1 MSEALTK
8 IQGIKKEIKAL
19 ISKQAELN
27 TEIETLK
34 QVQKTLKGE
43 VEGHL
48 KTIENLIEKNKTLEL
63 AKSLKQGEGNRD
75 VKKRI
80 DEMVREIDKCI
91 ELLNK

>member
-8 IQGIKKEIKAL
+8 IQRIKKEIKAL

>member
-1 MSEALTK
+1 MSEALAK
-8 IQGIKKEIKAL
+8 IRVIKHELTSLVDQQGKLKDEIK
-19 ISKQAELN
+19 
-27 TEIETLK
+27 TLK
-34 QVQKTLKGE
+34 QKQTNLEGELREQLKLIDE
-43 VEGHL
+43 L
-48 KTIENLIEKNKTLEL
+48 KEKNKTLEL

>member
-34 QVQKTLKGE
+34 QVQKP
-43 VEGHL
+43 
-48 KTIENLIEKNKTLEL
+48 
-63 AKSLKQGEGNRD
+63 
-75 VKKRI
+75 
-80 DEMVREIDKCI
+80 
-91 ELLNK
+91 

>member
-1 MSEALTK
+1 MSEVLAK
-8 IQGIKKEIKAL
+8 IKGIKEEIKNL
-19 ISKQAELN
+19 IELQAELN
-27 TEIETLK
+27 KEIITLK
-34 QVQKTLKGE
+34 QIQNTLEGE
-43 VEGHL
+43 IKQHL
-48 KTIENLIEKNKTLEL
+48 NTINTLEEKNKNLEL

>member
-19 ISKQAELN
+19 ISKQAELY

>member
-8 IQGIKKEIKAL
+8 IQGIKKEIKVL

>member
-1 MSEALTK
+1 MSEALAK
-8 IQGIKKEIKAL
+8 IRVIKHELTSLIDQQGKLKEEIK
-19 ISKQAELN
+19 
-27 TEIETLK
+27 TLK
-34 QVQKTLKGE
+34 QKQTNLERELKDQ
-43 VEGHL
+43 L
-48 KTIENLIEKNKTLEL
+48 KLIDELKEKNKTLEL